1 MTVSCG
7 VQVLM
12 AIVARCCLHTMY
24 EFTAFMN
31 MWAVEALGVSGG
43 VAAQVGAMSIT
54 TLFTLILSAQRSV
67 CLQHMLSSC
76 LVLYH
81 GPKAVAGHP
90 CGGEGG
96 CRWHSLATAQY
107 NLPPGESLQHILG
120 HVL

>member
-1 MTVSCG
+1 MTLGCG

-43 VAAQVGAMSIT
+43 VAAQVGAVSLP

-67 CLQHMLSSC
+67 CLQHMLSSF

-90 CGGEGG
+90 WGGGADGITICHLESPCSTFWVICCGGVG
-96 CRWHSLATAQY
+96 R
-107 NLPPGESLQHILG
+107 
-120 HVL
+120 

>member
-1 MTVSCG
+1 
-7 VQVLM
+7 M

-43 VAAQVGAMSIT
+43 VAAQVGAMSLT
-54 TLFTLILSAQRSV
+54 TLFNLMLSAQRSV
-67 CLQHMLSSC
+67 CLQHMLSSF

-90 CGGEGG
+90 WGGGG
-96 CRWHSLATAQY
+96 KAADGIAWQRHSTICHL
-107 NLPPGESLQHILG
+107 ESLCSTFWVICCSG
-120 HVL
+120 VGR